1 MTSSSNPEIYVSN
14 GAGLPG
20 EKGAGLPGEKITSGG
35 VADLLVSV
43 RDRGELLEVR
53 KSAVSIIDLKEP
65 RRGPLAP
72 ADPSLWQFADELWR
86 DSSRQSN
93 GLLSAALGEQD
104 QAREVAV
111 SLPSNFA
118 FAKVGPSNCGSEAS
132 LCRLWDEIRDALD
145 DSTELVAVAYADWKS
160 ANCPAPDAVF
170 QLAGEC
176 GFKRCLIDTYQKDGR
191 STVDHLGYSNLSK
204 LHEVARQQNLWWALA
219 GSVRKPIVDEL
230 QVLGWMPDCFGVRG
244 DVCSGTRTTRI
255 AHNLVQAWCQRLL
268 A

>member
-1 MTSSSNPEIYVSN
+1 MTSSSNPQIHLSN
-14 GAGLPG
+14 GADLPG
-20 EKGAGLPGEKITSGG
+20 EKSVSEDI
-35 VADLLVSV
+35 ADLLVSV

-53 KSAVSIIDLKEP
+53 KSAVRIIDLKEP

-72 ADPSLWQFADELWR
+72 ADVSLWQFADELWR
-86 DSSRQSN
+86 DSSRQSG

-104 QAREVAV
+104 QAREVAA
-111 SLPSNFA
+111 SLPATFA

-132 LCRLWDEIRDALD
+132 LGILWDEIRHAIS

-160 ANCPAPDAVF
+160 AKCPEPDAIF
-170 QLAGEC
+170 QLASKH

-191 STVDHLGYSNLSK
+191 STVDHLGYPKLSK
-204 LHEVARQQNLWWALA
+204 LHQLARQQNLWWALA
-219 GSVRKPIVDEL
+219 GSVRRSVVDEL
-230 QVLGWMPDCFGVRG
+230 QTLGWMPDCFGVRG

-255 AHNLVQAWCQRLL
+255 AHDLVQAWCQRLV